1 MVLNG
6 KKLSKLDEEF
16 IKSYDEDSDKRYTL

>member
-6 KKLSKLDEEF
+6 KNFSKLDEEF

>member
-16 IKSYDEDSDKRYTL
+16 IKSYNEDSDKRYTL